1 VFSSRG
7 VLSDKLSR
15 GAQSC
20 RDALAALATPDAIT
34 ARAAPAARAALAA
47 RSTLECCSVF
57 DRAQELA
64 VRNAGRDLLRFAA
77 WCINAYG
84 GFFRFDLSWI
94 STTWMGAITEAVKA
108 WSGPLFEAYL
118 AGAWLL
124 HWTPDTLFW
133 VTKPRLS
140 IERPSAQLHNTG
152 GPAVESLGK

>member
-1 VFSSRG
+1 
-7 VLSDKLSR
+7 
-15 GAQSC
+15 
-20 RDALAALATPDAIT
+20 
-34 ARAAPAARAALAA
+34 
-47 RSTLECCSVF
+47 
-57 DRAQELA
+57 
-64 VRNAGRDLLRFAA
+64 
-77 WCINAYG
+77 YG

-152 GPAVESLGK
+152 GPAVESLGKLYFWHGIHVPERVILTPDEIPVEAIDSVPNIEIRRVMIERIGIEQYIKRSCLKPIQSDDFGTLYRKEQQGDEPLVVV